1 LIEAEVPADLIGGT
15 EHGRKAMARS
25 KSRHLLCAGVAFA
38 FVLSLGAEVAAQ
50 PGSRLIF
57 QDSPGGWQ
65 HPFGGAFP
73 PVQGSAPPIRQD
85 PRHSFV
91 NPAQSWRIGD
101 LSNPNLKQWARDVMQ
116 KDIDEINGGK
126 AQFSASSSCVPPGIP
141 HFMQGGGPFIFLQ
154 TPEKVVIIEE
164 AGPNVRYIYL
174 NVPHSDNPKPSW
186 YGESVGWYEGN
197 TLVVDTIGQNT
208 KTFIDTF
215 RTPHTEK
222 LHVVERWYLT
232 DGGNTLRVDITVDD
246 PDTFY
251 QPWRTYQLY
260 QRVEEP
266 LSVELC
272 AENNSANLFD
282 YGTPEDDTPDF

>member
-1 LIEAEVPADLIGGT
+1 
-15 EHGRKAMARS
+15 MALSR
-25 KSRHLLCAGVAFA
+25 SRHLLRAGVAFA
-38 FVLSLGAEVAAQ
+38 FVLSFGAEVAAQ
-50 PGSRLIF
+50 PGSVLIF

-73 PVQGSAPPIRQD
+73 PVQGSAPPISQD
-85 PRHSFV
+85 RRYPFV

-101 LSNPNLKQWARDVMQ
+101 LSNPNLKQWARDIMQ
-116 KDIDEINGGK
+116 KDIDEIDGGK
-126 AQFSASSSCVPPGIP
+126 MQFSASSSCVPPGIP

-154 TPEKVVIIEE
+154 TPEKVVMIEE

-174 NVPHSDNPKPSW
+174 NEAHSANPKPSW

-197 TLVVDTIGQNT
+197 TLVVDTIGQST
-208 KTFIDTF
+208 KTFIDTY

-272 AENNSANLFD
+272 AENNGANLFD